1 MTCYK
6 NKTITI
12 YQGFGTRWDDQDLL
26 TVTFKS
32 DVDIDGFGA
41 EFLIGDIKKTYENIQ
56 DGFGINLTA
65 QETATLPLGP
75 NTGTLVIIDTENNKR
90 PFSTELPFMVKDWAE
105 GDIKLDGFDVTID
118 AKIQDNLLVIN
129 IESARAGDVEP
140 TIDRKISEH
149 NSSEQAHPYIRGLV
163 SDEKEARIA
172 ADGVLQG
179 NIDTVSASI
188 KNGTLTIQKN
198 GTTIQTFSANQ
209 SSNVTAN
216 LIIPTKTSDITNDS
230 DFATNSGVST
240 AISNHNTSESAHS
253 YIQGLI
259 SSEETRAKGV
269 EGTLT
274 SLTTDTKTNLVSAI
288 NEVDSHA
295 DTNTSSIG
303 TLSNLTT
310 EAKTNLV
317 GAINEVDAHADTNAN
332 NIGTLTSLTTDAK
345 TNLVSAINEV
355 DSHTDTNTS
364 NIGTM
369 SSLTTDVKTTLVG
382 AINEVDSHTDTNT
395 NNIGILTSLTTTDKT
410 NLVSAINE
418 VNGAISSEVT
428 RAEAVEGTLTN
439 LTTDSKTNL
448 VSAINEVDSH
458 TDTNTS
464 NIGTLTSLTT
474 DAQSNLVA
482 AINEVDSHSDT
493 NASSIG
499 TLTSLTTDAKTN
511 LVSAIN
517 EIDSHAD
524 TNASYISDIKDLI
537 PAEATSTNQ
546 LADKEFVNSSI
557 ATNTA
562 NFIGTFDSVSSLG
575 GYSGTV
581 TNNDYAFVINGVVT
595 DNGNDWDTFADLDAY
610 DKHLLTNFDYAWVV
624 NGSNFDL
631 YRFDIVEQDWDLRV
645 SDTQKSA
652 VTLNTAYN
660 RYKATISGNVVT
672 WAYEYTL
679 NNSSFTA
686 AQWASINSGAT
697 DTLIGQITTNEN
709 SIGTLSSLTTS
720 TKTDLVSAINEL
732 DTDKVE
738 ANTAITGATKCKI
751 TYDSKGLVTGGA
763 NLEASDIP
771 SLTLSKIS
779 DVSATASEV
788 NVLDGI
794 TASTAE
800 LNILDGVTANATE
813 INVLDGITAST
824 SELNVL
830 DGITATTTEL
840 NYVDG
845 VTSSIQTQLD
855 GKVPTARTINNKALT
870 SDIIL
875 NASDVGALPDST
887 TIGDAT
893 LTIQKNGTT
902 IDTFTANATSNKTVN
917 VTVPTDT
924 SDLTNGAGY
933 ITGITSTDVTTALG
947 YTPYNS
953 TNPAGYITSS
963 ALVGY
968 ATETWVGNQGF
979 ATQTW
984 VGQQGFLTSSALSGY
999 ATETWVGQ
1007 QGYITG
1013 INSTDVTNAL
1023 GYTPAS
1029 TTDLSSK
1036 ANTGLDNLTS
1046 TGKNVGNWSTNVT
1059 NCITYIPQDI
1069 KLELSSG
1076 TLTLKAGSK
1085 VYVPNGSGVFDV
1097 ATNDSDITIGTSGST
1112 SEKSMDLFCE
1122 VVGNTIS
1129 SISWKPN
1136 SESGTSSTATLTHT
1150 VYYNTSTN
1158 RVGVA
1163 SDSTT
1168 INYSDLFSF
1177 PIAICTNLV
1186 NNTGW
1191 KSIDQVFNGFGYIGS
1206 TVFALPGVKGLIPN
1220 GRNVDGTL
1228 KSIEY
1233 TVPSVLTN
1241 TLPSDMNT
1249 PREFVIQSDNT
1260 IGRTHGYIFDK
1271 SGFLIHPTT
1280 NEIVNGFVFCNAPK
1294 ITSGK
1299 IEIFTSKTAFHA
1311 LDYNDKGTIAGWG
1324 MTSSKYIN
1332 LTLGATGT
1340 SYTAPANGYF
1350 FVRKVTTA
1358 VGQYIR
1364 ISSNNVMAEMIAPVS
1379 GNWIHALLQVKK
1391 GDSALIEYSAAG
1403 DIKKFIF
1410 VYAEGEVE

>member
-1 MTCYK
+1 MTCCK

-105 GDIKLDGFDVTID
+105 GDIKLDGFDITID
-118 AKIQDNLLVIN
+118 AQIQDNLLVIN

-163 SDEKEARIA
+163 SAEKEARIA

-188 KNGTLTIQKN
+188 KDGTLTIQKN
-198 GTTIQTFSANQ
+198 GTTVQTFSANQ

-230 DFATNSGVST
+230 DFATNSGMST

-288 NEVDSHA
+288 NEVDFHA
-295 DTNTSSIG
+295 GTNTSSIG

-310 EAKTNLV
+310 EVKTNLV
-317 GAINEVDAHADTNAN
+317 SAINEVDSHADTNAN

-364 NIGTM
+364 NIGTI

-395 NNIGILTSLTTTDKT
+395 NNIGTLTSLTTTDKT

-418 VNGAISSEVT
+418 VNGAISSEVI
-428 RAEAVEGTLTN
+428 RAEGVEGTLTN

-474 DAQSNLVA
+474 DVQSNLVA
-482 AINEVDSHSDT
+482 AINEVDSHADT

-517 EIDSHAD
+517 EIDSHVD
-524 TNASYISDIKDLI
+524 TNASDISDIKDLI
-537 PAEATSTNQ
+537 PSEATSTNQ

-557 ATNTA
+557 STNTA
-562 NFIGTFDSVSSLG
+562 NFIGTFDSISSLE

-595 DNGNDWDTFADLDAY
+595 DNGNDWATFADLVAY
-610 DKHLLTNFDYAWVV
+610 DKALLTNFDYAWVV

-660 RYKATISGNVVT
+660 RYKATVSGNVVT

-686 AQWASINSGAT
+686 EQWASINSGAT
-697 DTLIGQITTNEN
+697 TALINQITTNKN
-709 SIGTLSSLTTS
+709 AIGPLASLTTTS
-720 TKTDLVSAINEL
+720 KTDLVGAINEL

-855 GKVPTARTINNKALT
+855 GKVPTARTINNKSLT
-870 SDIIL
+870 SDITL
-875 NASDVGALPDST
+875 GASDVGALPDST

-924 SDLTNGAGY
+924 SDLTNSAGY

-947 YTPYNS
+947 YIPYNS
-953 TNPAGYITSS
+953 TNPAGYVTSS

-1023 GYTPAS
+1023 GYTPAN
-1029 TTDLSSK
+1029 TDLS
-1036 ANTGLDNLTS
+1036 NLTS
-1046 TGKNVGNWSTNVT
+1046 TGKNISNWSSNVS
-1059 NCITYIPQDI
+1059 NCITDIPQDI
-1069 KLELSSG
+1069 KLELNNG

-1085 VYVPNGSGVFDV
+1085 VYVPNGVGVFD
-1097 ATNDSDITIGTSGST
+1097 
-1112 SEKSMDLFCE
+1112 E
-1122 VVGNTIS
+1122 VT
-1129 SISWKPN
+1129 
-1136 SESGTSSTATLTHT
+1136 
-1150 VYYNTSTN
+1150 
-1158 RVGVA
+1158 VA
-1163 SDSTT
+1163 SDISRTESLSYDATYLIFYTPNGTIGIELLSNCFSGSSAPSGQTYMNWYDTTNNVVKRTENGGSTWT
-1168 INYSDLFSF
+1168 DGYSL
-1177 PIAICTNLV
+1177 PIAICTQKSGS
-1186 NNTGW
+1186 GW
-1191 KSIDQVFNGFGYIGS
+1191 TSIDQVFNGFGYIGS
-1206 TVFALPGVKGLIPN
+1206 TVFALPGMSGLVADGKN
-1220 GRNVDGTL
+1220 SDGTY
-1228 KSIEY
+1228 KSIPVTISSVQ
-1233 TVPSVLTN
+1233 TV
-1241 TLPSDMNT
+1241 
-1249 PREFVIQSDNT
+1249 T
-1260 IGRTHGYIFDK
+1260 IASNISANNAR
-1271 SGFLIHPTT
+1271 FLITDSGSLSARIGT
-1280 NEIVNGFVFCNAPK
+1280 YDK
-1294 ITSGK
+1294 INNYVLGSDGSRLSCFIIADSCSVTSGVINTFNRK
-1299 IEIFTSKTAFHA
+1299 QVFHA
-1311 LDYNDKGTIAGWG
+1311 LDWNDSYDISGLG
-1324 MTSSKYIN
+1324 MPSDKRIN
-1332 LTLGATGT
+1332 LTLGASGT
-1340 SYTAPANGYF
+1340 RYTAPANGYF
-1350 FVRKVTTA
+1350 YVNKQSGGTNLYMVLTNETSGFNVGTVYAANAQFRTHIAVRKGDVVKIDYSMTGTTN
-1358 VGQYIR
+1358 G
-1364 ISSNNVMAEMIAPVS
+1364 
-1379 GNWIHALLQVKK
+1379 
-1391 GDSALIEYSAAG
+1391 
-1403 DIKKFIF
+1403 F
-1410 VYAEGEVE
+1410 VFFYAEGEVNV